1 MRFLARF
8 VDSKFISSH
17 LLPPP
22 TPLSGSQKFLL
33 DVSVA
38 LLKLSPSFLLGLF
51 TENVRETQ
59 EQFKIIGHFL
69 FRMAAVAAAVAAAA
83 ATRWLKLTRK
93 VPLTSRGAPGHTSRP
108 LSSGPALRLKPR
120 PLPGK

>member
-69 FRMAAVAAAVAAAA
+69 FRMAAVAAAVAAA
-83 ATRWLKLTRK
+83 TRWLKLTRK